1 MEYLAENLWAA
12 WLAIGLFFLVLEL
25 LTTALISIWFVP
37 AAGITSLLSFIIPK
51 LAWQIVIFLV
61 LSALFM
67 LLFKKLYKNKIKKPI
82 DEVKAETKMIGKT
95 AVTVEETN
103 KNGGRVKLGDVYW
116 RAISKNGETIDK
128 DETVIITDV
137 EDTTL
142 VIEKQN

>member
-12 WLAIGLFFLVLEL
+12 WIAVGIFFLVIEL
-25 LTTALISIWFVP
+25 CTAALVSIWFVP
-37 AAGITSLLSFIIPK
+37 AAGITSVLSLIIPS
-51 LAWQIVIFLV
+51 LPLQIVIFVV
-61 LSALFM
+61 LSGVFM

-82 DEVKAETKMIGKT
+82 DEVKAETKIIGKT
-95 AVTVEETN
+95 AITVEKTN

-116 RAISKNGETIDK
+116 RAITKDGSEINK